1 MMAPNKTR
9 LMDQDET
16 NLTDPTEAPVE
27 AGEAPSE
34 DPAQA
39 LRAER
44 DDLYERLL
52 RTTAD
57 FDNYRKRIERERRE
71 VSEAATA
78 DLIRDLLPVV
88 DDLER
93 ALANS
98 AGEGT
103 GEADPDSSLRRGIEL
118 IHRFLLEVLRR
129 RGVEPFDAV
138 GQPFDPAW
146 HEAISHETGSNR
158 PEGEIIGEVRR
169 GYRLGARLLRPSQ
182 VRVAKA

>member
-1 MMAPNKTR
+1 MAN
-9 LMDQDET
+9 DDVNVDESPAEQAGT
-16 NLTDPTEAPVE
+16 GEGAESEAF
-27 AGEAPSE
+27 
-34 DPAQA
+34 QA

-44 DDLYERLL
+44 DDLRDRLL

-71 VSEAATA
+71 VSEAAAA
-78 DLIRDLLPVV
+78 DLIRDVLPVV

-93 ALANS
+93 ALAA
-98 AGEGT
+98 AGDGSN
-103 GEADPDSSLRRGIEL
+103 DSPETAVLHRGVEL
-118 IHRFLLEVLRR
+118 IHRQLLDVLRR

-138 GQPFDPAW
+138 GQDFNPEW
-146 HEAISHETGSNR
+146 HEAIAHEAGSNR

-169 GYRLGARLLRPSQ
+169 GYRLGQRLLRPSQ